1 MENNSWMLR
10 FKWHFICHF
19 DMIDNWGGLAQSIN
33 TLTST
38 RHANIVEH
46 AFEAL
51 QGEMGLMQI

>member
-1 MENNSWMLR
+1 
-10 FKWHFICHF
+10 
-19 DMIDNWGGLAQSIN
+19 MIDNWGGLAQSIN